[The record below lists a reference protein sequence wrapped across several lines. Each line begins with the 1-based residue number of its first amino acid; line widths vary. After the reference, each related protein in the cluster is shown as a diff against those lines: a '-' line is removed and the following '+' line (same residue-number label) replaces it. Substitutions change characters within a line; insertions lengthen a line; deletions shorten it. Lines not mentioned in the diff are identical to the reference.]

1 MNFNVVFHV
10 DLNDPKRLNLA
21 FDNVA
26 NYMAFLDE
34 TPGGSAASLV
44 MLGNGPV
51 VNLFAKRPENADLE
65 ARGRQLM
72 ENGLSIRLCS
82 NALRKFEIS
91 PEQVWE
97 GCTVVPAGIPELV
110 KLQNEGYCYLKP

>member
-1 MNFNVVFHV
+1 MNLNVVFHV
-10 DLNDPKRLNLA
+10 DLKDPMRLGLS

-34 TPGGSAASLV
+34 TPGGKDARLV

-51 VNLFAKRPENADLE
+51 VNLFTRRPENAELE

-72 ENGLSIRLCS
+72 ENGLSIRLCR
-82 NALRKFEIS
+82 NALKKFGIK
-91 PEQVWE
+91 PEDLWE
-97 GCTVVPAGIPELV
+97 GCTIVPAGIPELV
-110 KLQNEGYCYLKP
+110 LLKNEGYCYLKP